1 MNILAVIKNIFS
13 KFISHLACGED
24 IVNYIF
30 TNDTLPAPLSDD
42 DEKMYINMFD
52 TVNNDYARSKLI
64 EHNLR
69 LVLYIAKKFET
80 PKTDLEDLV
89 SVGAI
94 GLVKAVDSF
103 KADKNIKLATYAS
116 RCIENEIL
124 MHLRK
129 VNKTLNEVSLDE
141 PLSVDDEGS
150 ELVMADIL
158 PSLDDGYKAVEDED
172 QKKCLLNTLSQLS
185 TRERDIMIMRYG
197 LYGQDELTQKEVADL
212 LNISQSYISRLEKK
226 ILKKLKIN
234 MLNEER
240 ITS

>member
-1 MNILAVIKNIFS
+1 MNILNKIKDIFN
-13 KFISHLACGED
+13 KFISPIFNSYDD

-30 TNDTLPAPLSDD
+30 SNDSLPPPLEED

-52 TVNNDYARSKLI
+52 TVNDGYARSKLI

-69 LVLYIAKKFET
+69 LVLYIAKRFESS
-80 PKTDLEDLV
+80 KIELEDLV

-129 VNKTLNEVSLDE
+129 INKTLNEISLDE

-158 PSLDDGYKAVEDED
+158 PSTNDSYQEVETED
-172 QKKCLLNTLSQLS
+172 QKKFLLQTLAELDV
-185 TRERDIMIMRYG
+185 RERDIMIMRYG
-197 LYGQDELTQKEVADL
+197 LYGQDELTQKEVAEL

-226 ILKKLKIN
+226 ILKKLKLSMSKNI
-234 MLNEER
+234 
-240 ITS
+240 

>member
-1 MNILAVIKNIFS
+1 MKILNIVKNLFT
-13 KFISHLACGED
+13 KYISPLFNSTED
-24 IVNYIF
+24 MVNYIF
-30 TNDTLPAPLSDD
+30 SNDSLPSPLEDD
-42 DEKMYINMFD
+42 DEKMYITMFG
-52 TVNNDYARSKLI
+52 TVNDEYAKSKLI

-80 PKTDLEDLV
+80 PKTELEDLV

-124 MHLRK
+124 MYLRK

-141 PLSVDDEGS
+141 PLNVDEEGG
-150 ELVMADIL
+150 ELVMADVL
-158 PSLDDGYKAVEDED
+158 SSADDSYKDVENED
-172 QKKCLLNTLSQLS
+172 QKKFLLNTLSQLS
-185 TRERDIMIMRYG
+185 SRERDIMIMRYG
-197 LYGQDELTQKEVADL
+197 LYGQDELTQKEVAQL

-226 ILKKLKIN
+226 ILKKLKLT
-234 MLNEER
+234 MLKN
-240 ITS
+240 

>member
-1 MNILAVIKNIFS
+1 MNILNPLKNLFEKFNNLFS
-13 KFISHLACGED
+13 SHED
-24 IVNYIF
+24 MINYIF
-30 TNDTLPAPLSDD
+30 TNDSLPAPLDD
-42 DEKMYINMFD
+42 NDENMYINMFG
-52 TVNNDYARSKLI
+52 TINDEYARSKLI

-69 LVLYIAKKFET
+69 LVLYIAKKFES
-80 PKTDLEDLV
+80 PKAELEDLV

-141 PLSVDDEGS
+141 PLSVDDEGG
-150 ELVMADIL
+150 ELVMSDIL
-158 PSLDDGYKAVEDED
+158 PSSENGYQEVENDD
-172 QKKCLLNTLSQLS
+172 QKKFLLSTLSQLS
-185 TRERDIMIMRYG
+185 TRERNIVIMRYG

-226 ILKKLKIN
+226 ILKKLKIS
-234 MLNEER
+234 MLKN
-240 ITS
+240 

>member
-1 MNILAVIKNIFS
+1 MKILNFVKNLFN
-13 KFISHLACGED
+13 KYISPLLNSNED

-30 TNDTLPAPLSDD
+30 TNDSLPAPLSDD
-42 DEKMYINMFD
+42 DEKMYMNMLD
-52 TVNNDYARSKLI
+52 TVNDEYARSKLI

-80 PKTDLEDLV
+80 PKTELEDLV

-103 KADKNIKLATYAS
+103 KPDKNIKLATYAS

-129 VNKTLNEVSLDE
+129 VNKTLNEISLDE
-141 PLSVDDEGS
+141 PLSVDDEGG
-150 ELVMADIL
+150 ELVMSDIL
-158 PSLDDGYKAVEDED
+158 PSAENSYMEVENED
-172 QKKCLLNTLSQLS
+172 QRKFLLNTLSQLS

-226 ILKKLKIN
+226 ILKKLKLS
-234 MLNEER
+234 MLKN
-240 ITS
+240 

>member
-1 MNILAVIKNIFS
+1 MKLLNMVKNLFT
-13 KFISHLACGED
+13 KYISQTFNSTED
-24 IVNYIF
+24 MVNYIF
-30 TNDTLPAPLSDD
+30 TNDSLPSPLNEE
-42 DEKMYINMFD
+42 DEQIYINMFN
-52 TVNNDYARSKLI
+52 TINDGYARSKLI

-69 LVLYIAKKFET
+69 LVLYIAKKFENS
-80 PKTDLEDLV
+80 KTELEDLV

-129 VNKTLNEVSLDE
+129 VNKTLNEISLDE
-141 PLSVDDEGS
+141 PLSVDEEGS
-150 ELVMADIL
+150 ELVISDIL
-158 PSLDDGYKAVEDED
+158 PACENCYQEVESED
-172 QKKCLLNTLSQLS
+172 QKKFLLSTLSKLS
-185 TRERDIMIMRYG
+185 SRERDIMVMRYG

-226 ILKKLKIN
+226 ILKKLKTN
-234 MLNEER
+234 MLKN
-240 ITS
+240 

>member
-1 MNILAVIKNIFS
+1 MNILNTIKNLFTKAS
-13 KFISHLACGED
+13 SLFNCSDD

-30 TNDTLPAPLSDD
+30 TNDSLPAPLEDN
-42 DEKMYINMFD
+42 DEKVYIGMFD
-52 TVNNDYARSKLI
+52 TVNDGYARSKLI

-69 LVLYIAKKFET
+69 LVLYIAKKFES
-80 PKTDLEDLV
+80 PKAELEDLV

-124 MHLRK
+124 MYLRK
-129 VNKTLNEVSLDE
+129 VNKTLNEISLDE
-141 PLSVDDEGS
+141 PLSVDDEGG
-150 ELVMADIL
+150 ELVMSDIL
-158 PSLDDGYKAVEDED
+158 ASSEDSYQEVENDD
-172 QKKCLLNTLSQLS
+172 QKKFLLNILNELS

-234 MLNEER
+234 MLKN
-240 ITS
+240 

>member
-1 MNILAVIKNIFS
+1 MNILNRIKQIFNELLNPLFNS
-13 KFISHLACGED
+13 NED
-24 IVNYIF
+24 LVNYIF
-30 TNDTLPAPLSDD
+30 SNDTLPSPLDET
-42 DEKMYINMFD
+42 DEKTYINMLG
-52 TVNNDYARSKLI
+52 TINDEYARGQLI

-69 LVLYIAKKFET
+69 LVLYIAKKFEG
-80 PKTDLEDLV
+80 PKTELEDLV

-103 KADKNIKLATYAS
+103 NVDKNIKLATYAS

-129 VNKTLNEVSLDE
+129 VNKTLNEISLDE

-150 ELVMADIL
+150 ELVIADIL
-158 PSLDDGYKAVEDED
+158 PSTTDSFNELENES
-172 QKKCLLNTLSQLS
+172 QKKFLMQTVASLSP
-185 TRERDIMIMRYG
+185 RERDIMVMRYG

-226 ILKKLKIN
+226 ILKKLKFN
-234 MLNEER
+234 MSR
-240 ITS
+240 S

>member
-1 MNILAVIKNIFS
+1 MKLLTSIKNLFNKYIAPIFNTD
-13 KFISHLACGED
+13 AD

-30 TNDTLPAPLSDD
+30 TNDSLPAPLDDD
-42 DEKMYINMFD
+42 DERMYINMFD
-52 TVNNDYARSKLI
+52 TVNDEYARSKLI

-80 PKTDLEDLV
+80 SKTELEDLV

-129 VNKTLNEVSLDE
+129 VNKTLNEISLDE

-150 ELVMADIL
+150 ELVISDIL
-158 PSLDDGYKAVEDED
+158 PSSENSYQEVETED
-172 QKKCLLNTLSQLS
+172 QKKFLLNTLAQLS
-185 TRERDIMIMRYG
+185 ARERNIMIMRYG

-226 ILKKLKIN
+226 ILKKLKLTMQQN
-234 MLNEER
+234 
-240 ITS
+240 

>member
-1 MNILAVIKNIFS
+1 MNILSSIKNLFNKYISKIFTVS
-13 KFISHLACGED
+13 DD

-30 TNDTLPAPLSDD
+30 TNDSLPAPLDD
-42 DEKMYINMFD
+42 NDEKMYVNMFD
-52 TVNNDYARSKLI
+52 TVNDEYARSKLI

-80 PKTDLEDLV
+80 PKAELEDLV

-124 MHLRK
+124 MYLRK
-129 VNKTLNEVSLDE
+129 ANKTLNEISLDE
-141 PLSVDDEGS
+141 PLSVDDEGG
-150 ELVMADIL
+150 ELVISDIL
-158 PSLDDGYKAVEDED
+158 ASNEDCYKEVEDDD
-172 QKKCLLNTLSQLS
+172 QKKFLLNTLSCLS

-197 LYGQDELTQKEVADL
+197 LYGQDELTQKEVAEL

-226 ILKKLKIN
+226 ILKKLKLT
-234 MLNEER
+234 MLKN
-240 ITS
+240 

>member
-1 MNILAVIKNIFS
+1 MNIFS
-13 KFISHLACGED
+13 TIKNLFNKVSNLFTSYDD

-30 TNDTLPAPLSDD
+30 TNDSLPAPLDD
-42 DEKMYINMFD
+42 NDEKMYIGMFD
-52 TVNNDYARSKLI
+52 TVNDEYARSKLI

-69 LVLYIAKKFET
+69 LVLYIAKKFESQ
-80 PKTDLEDLV
+80 KAELEDLV

-124 MHLRK
+124 MYLRK
-129 VNKTLNEVSLDE
+129 VNKTLNEISLDE
-141 PLSVDDEGS
+141 PLSVDDEGG
-150 ELVMADIL
+150 ELVISDIL
-158 PSLDDGYKAVEDED
+158 PSSEDGYQEVENDD
-172 QKKCLLNTLSQLS
+172 QKKFLLNTLSQLS
-185 TRERDIMIMRYG
+185 SRERDIMIMRYG

-226 ILKKLKIN
+226 ILKKLKLT
-234 MLNEER
+234 MLKN
-240 ITS
+240 

>member
-1 MNILAVIKNIFS
+1 MNILSNIKNLFTKVS
-13 KFISHLACGED
+13 KLFNTYDD

-30 TNDTLPAPLSDD
+30 TNDSLPAPLTDD
-42 DEKMYINMFD
+42 DEKIYISMFD
-52 TVNNDYARSKLI
+52 TVNDEYARSKLI

-69 LVLYIAKKFET
+69 LVLYIAKKFES
-80 PKTDLEDLV
+80 PKAELEDLV

-124 MHLRK
+124 MYLRK
-129 VNKTLNEVSLDE
+129 VNKTLNEISLDE

-150 ELVMADIL
+150 ELVISDIL
-158 PSLDDGYKAVEDED
+158 PSNEDSYQEVENDD
-172 QKKCLLNTLSQLS
+172 QKKFLLS
-185 TRERDIMIMRYG
+185 TLAELSSRERDIMIMRYG

-226 ILKKLKIN
+226 ILKKLKTS
-234 MLNEER
+234 MLKN
-240 ITS
+240 

>member
-1 MNILAVIKNIFS
+1 MNILNSIKNIFT
-13 KFISHLACGED
+13 KTLHLFDENSD

-30 TNDTLPAPLSDD
+30 TNDSLPSPLDEN
-42 DEKMYINMFD
+42 DEKMYISMFD
-52 TVNNDYARSKLI
+52 TVNDKYARSKLI

-69 LVLYIAKKFET
+69 LVLYIAKRFET
-80 PKTDLEDLV
+80 PKTELEDLV

-129 VNKTLNEVSLDE
+129 VNKTLNEISLDE
-141 PLSVDDEGS
+141 PLSVDDEGG
-150 ELVMADIL
+150 ELVMSDIL
-158 PSLDDGYKAVEDED
+158 ASADDSYQQVENSD
-172 QKKCLLNTLSQLS
+172 QKKFLLNTLSQLS
-185 TRERDIMIMRYG
+185 SRERDIMIMRYG

-226 ILKKLKIN
+226 ILKKLKANMIN
-234 MLNEER
+234 N
-240 ITS
+240 